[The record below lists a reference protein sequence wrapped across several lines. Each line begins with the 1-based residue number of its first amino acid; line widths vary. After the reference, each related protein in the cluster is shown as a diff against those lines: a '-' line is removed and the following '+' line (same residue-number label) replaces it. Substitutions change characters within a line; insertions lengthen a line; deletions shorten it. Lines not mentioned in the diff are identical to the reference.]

1 MFPGDRPQL
10 PFRHLPAYK
19 NMKAKPGSRFAAKR
33 GMKMESRQKRQAME
47 ELDEKELGKVNGGIV
62 VPINPNGLNPNGND
76 GIVVPINP
84 NGLNPN
90 GSDGIVVP
98 VNPDD

>member
-1 MFPGDRPQL
+1 MSAYKKMKLIIRQL
-10 PFRHLPAYK
+10 PC
-19 NMKAKPGSRFAAKR
+19 SREENY
-33 GMKMESRQKRQAME
+33 KMENSRK
-47 ELDEKELGKVNGGIV
+47 ELNRNELGKVNGGIV
-62 VPINPNGLNPNGND
+62 VPINPNGLNPNGNN
-76 GIVVPINP
+76 GIVVPIKP